1 MNFKK
6 FVKRISA
13 YVKADV
19 KQQVMK
25 ELVAESWQFFYKKYF
40 QYLKWNEKQVYIF
53 HLILLVILSSLILSV
68 KDNGWESFTLTNKI
82 H

>member
-40 QYLKWNEKQVYIF
+40 QYLK
-53 HLILLVILSSLILSV
+53 
-68 KDNGWESFTLTNKI
+68 
-82 H
+82 